1 MALMPAHK
9 RDQRIGFQRAADVNR
24 SALGTKVAAS
34 WSEIGRRLASVRY
47 GTSAERRESRSQR
60 GEYGAESAVQAATF
74 RTLADSLTRT
84 VTVQD
89 RITHDGLTY
98 DITGI
103 AVAGRAEIEFTA
115 TARRG

>member
-47 GTSAERRESRSQR
+47 GTSAERRES
-60 GEYGAESAVQAATF
+60 GTESAVQAATF

-103 AVAGRAEIEFTA
+103 AAAARAEIEFTA